1 MKINDLL
8 LEAQNYEAMFSK
20 IIDIITS
27 YGEGSNAAVM
37 IPRSIENDIKWAKSS
52 LKRSDR
58 IIWILRLMKLNYL
71 RDLLRFEFVP
81 DDVIEDIKKDIIK
94 TARKANVDIGTP
106 IPISMLVRDI
116 EHFLSLPIQKI
127 QDYQFTN
134 QTPSELKS
142 DLDELEQEWIGTRKE
157 GGVEIQIG
165 DEKLIEFDG
174 GSKAWWLLNRGAC
187 REEGD
192 KMGHCGNSP
201 TVKGGDR
208 ILSFRTATD
217 DPNFWVPHMT
227 FILDDNKMLGEM
239 KGKANKKPADKYH
252 PYIVTLLRHK
262 IIQGIKG
269 GGGEPEE
276 NFSLHDLDDSTREKL
291 LSEKPELGSLYDF
304 YKKEGLTNR
313 VKNMIYDKVS
323 DLRLPDIH
331 SIDEDNVTLQHFG
344 DFEEFLKEIKYIHPI
359 LEALHDAYYFDD
371 EVSSD
376 DIKEVAENLVVD
388 TETYRRVIDKLSDKT
403 LQKISTDIGMDF
415 DFDNISD
422 REELAEIIEQ
432 TKYADDIKY
441 GIAEMIT
448 LGKKNIL
455 NDSDYPKFQELL
467 LQAISYSMRGASN
480 EYLADVDLDNLRL
493 MISTNDFI
501 GVISDEED
509 ESEGYYFRS
518 KYSGQSDYIYEAIDS
533 YDLRGQIKDKDFI
546 RYSTNEDDGD
556 EKLFEKF
563 IDRLEAGESETIDTK
578 DLKTLDFDDIANM
591 IERRMVM
598 VDSRDLSRLKMLA
611 GLK

>member
-27 YGEGSNAAVM
+27 YGEGTNAAEM
-37 IPRSIENDIKWAKSS
+37 IPRSIPNEIKWAKSS

-58 IIWILRLMKLNYL
+58 IIWILRLMKISYL
-71 RDLLRFEFVP
+71 RDLMRFEFIP
-81 DDVIEDIKKDIIK
+81 DDVMEDIKKDIKK
-94 TARKANVDIGTP
+94 TSQKANISLGTP
-106 IPISMLVRDI
+106 IPISLIVRNI

-134 QTPSELKS
+134 QTPSELQS
-142 DLDELEQEWIGTRKE
+142 DLEELEQEWIGTRKE

-174 GSKAWWLLNRGAC
+174 GSKAWWLLDRGAC

-192 KMGHCGNSP
+192 KMGHCGNVPS
-201 TVKGGDR
+201 VKSGDR

-217 DPNFWVPHMT
+217 DPSFWVPHMT

-239 KGKANKKPADKYH
+239 KGKANKKPNEKYH

-269 GGGEPEE
+269 GGYAPEE
-276 NFSLHDLDDSTREKL
+276 NFSLYDLDDNTREKL

-304 YKKEGLTNR
+304 YKKEGLTDR

-323 DLRLPDIH
+323 DLSLPEIYD
-331 SIDEDNVTLQHFG
+331 IDEDNVTLQHFG
-344 DFEEFLKEIKYIHPI
+344 DFEEFLKEIKYIHPL
-359 LEALHDAYYFDD
+359 LEALHDAYDFDD
-371 EVSSD
+371 EVSSN

-403 LQKISTDIGMDF
+403 LEKISNDIGMDF
-415 DFDNISD
+415 DFDNITD

-455 NDSDYPKFQELL
+455 NDPDYPKFQELL
-467 LQAISYSMRGASN
+467 LQAISYSMRGESN

-501 GVISDEED
+501 EVIGDEED
-509 ESEGYYFRS
+509 DSEVYYFRA
-518 KYSGQSDYIYEAIDS
+518 KYSGSGDYIDEAIDS
-533 YDLRGQIKDKDFI
+533 YDLRSQIKDKDFI
-546 RYSTNEDDGD
+546 RDSTNEDGD
-556 EKLFEKF
+556 EELFEKF
-563 IDRLEAGESETIDTK
+563 IDRLEAGESEIIDTK
-578 DLKTLDFDDIANM
+578 DLKSLNFDDIANM